1 VSIEIS
7 NLCKSYTRKGK
18 EIKALDNISLN
29 IKEGEFVG
37 LLGPNG
43 AGKTTLSKILSTLLL
58 PTSGEAYINGISIF
72 EDKKIRNIVGSV
84 FGETGG
90 RSLYYR
96 LSVKDNL
103 LFYGTLYG
111 IRKTEIKK
119 RINSLLKY
127 FDLAERKDTLVM
139 KLSTGMKAKVLLIRA
154 LITFPKILLL
164 DEPTLGFDA
173 ESSEKAKDLLLEFN
187 REFGTSV
194 LLTSH
199 NFSEMDAL
207 TSRLILIDDGHLIQ
221 DCSPDLFKK
230 SAGHQ
235 YVHIIFSLPP
245 LPSESLHISKM
256 PTEIFAKM
264 ISDSAGAEIISLEQQ
279 DNHNFIYEAKI
290 KPISYTF
297 NETISRITVLI
308 LRAKGEIFQIVPHM
322 PSLKESFLS
331 FLEINKQKEKTQAIT
346 IEEIFTIPLREEE

>member
-7 NLCKSYTRKGK
+7 NLCKSYIRKGK

-58 PTSGEAYINGISIF
+58 PTSGEAFIDGTSIF
-72 EDKKIRNIVGSV
+72 EDKKIRSMVGSV

-199 NFSEMDAL
+199 NFSEIDDL
-207 TSRLILIDDGHLIQ
+207 TSRLILIDDGQMIQ

-245 LPSESLHISKM
+245 LPSESLRISKL
-256 PTEIFAKM
+256 PTEIFTKL
-264 ISDSAGAEIISLEQQ
+264 INDSAGADIISLEPQ

-290 KPISYTF
+290 KPMSYTL

-308 LRAKGEIFQIVPHM
+308 LRAKGEIFQIVPHV

-331 FLEINKQKEKTQAIT
+331 FLEINKQKEEMQSRT
-346 IEEIFTIPLREEE
+346 IEDIFTIPLREEE

>member
-1 VSIEIS
+1 MSIEIS
-7 NLCKSYTRKGK
+7 NLCKSYSRKGK
-18 EIKALDNISLN
+18 EVRALDNISLKIN
-29 IKEGEFVG
+29 EGDFVG

-43 AGKTTLSKILSTLLL
+43 AGKTTLAKILSTLLL
-58 PTSGEAYINGISIF
+58 PTSGEAYIDGISIE
-72 EDKKIRNIVGSV
+72 EDKKIRNLIGSV

-96 LSVKDNL
+96 LSVEDNL
-103 LFYGTLYG
+103 MFYGTLYG
-111 IRKTEIKK
+111 IRRNEIKK
-119 RINSLLKY
+119 RVNSLLKY
-127 FDLAERKDTLVM
+127 FDLVDKRNTLVM

-154 LITFPKILLL
+154 LITFPRILLL

-173 ESSEKAKDLLLEFN
+173 ESSEKAKDLLMEFN
-187 REFGTSV
+187 REFGTTV

-199 NFSEMDAL
+199 NFAEVDEL
-207 TSRLILIDDGHLIQ
+207 TSRLLLIDDGRLIQ

-245 LPSESLHISKM
+245 LPTDGLRVSKL
-256 PTEIFAKM
+256 PIEIFTNM
-264 ISDSAGAEIISLEQQ
+264 INKSAGAEIISINPQ

-290 KPISYTF
+290 KPIEFSL

-308 LRAKGEIFQIVPHM
+308 LRAQGEIFQIVPHI
-322 PSLKESFLS
+322 PSLKESFLA
-331 FLEINKQKEKTQAIT
+331 FLEINKQSEQSQSKSLED
-346 IEEIFTIPLREEE
+346 IFTLPVLEEE